1 MLTYEIVNTCIC
13 QLFQLN
19 TFFQRI
25 RFAFT
30 TFLWFIWKCFLRI
43 NGLISSSASTFSE
56 NNILC
61 LVAYLANY
69 GYKTELNVWRLILST
84 KTNIKSSA
92 FKRLSLSPFSLLL
105 LFTQKR
111 RLFSTKKKSSD
122 ICFASIK
129 LRSRIINIFLLTNNI
144 QQTILSYKKLNT
156 WRTHNS
162 KKTNKPI
169 KKNGQRFWADTSQ
182 RRYLD
187 GQ

>member
-25 RFAFT
+25 HFAFT

-84 KTNIKSSA
+84 KTNIKSFA
-92 FKRLSLSPFSLLL
+92 FKWLPLSPFSLLL

-111 RLFSTKKKSSD
+111 RLFSTKKK
-122 ICFASIK
+122 
-129 LRSRIINIFLLTNNI
+129 
-144 QQTILSYKKLNT
+144 KKKKSPVTFVLPVLN
-156 WRTHNS
+156 
-162 KKTNKPI
+162 
-169 KKNGQRFWADTSQ
+169 
-182 RRYLD
+182 
-187 GQ
+187 